1 MKFSSM
7 RNRISYLISLALTA
21 FLASGAFAQGVLAPH
36 ANAAVPEADGSCSVS
51 AERIS
56 VAPVACKT
64 VAQREQGGYHA
75 TPLSLIESPLRC
87 LAIRRYMK
95 FPSVASGGGI
105 Q

>member
-21 FLASGAFAQGVLAPH
+21 FLASGAFAQGVLTPH
-36 ANAAVPEADGSCSVS
+36 ANAAAEADGSCSVS

-75 TPLSLIESPLRC
+75 TPLSLIESLPGC
-87 LAIRRYMK
+87 LAIRLYMK
-95 FPSVASGGGI
+95 FSSVASGGGI